1 MLLSCGPA
9 SPAAVSQPPA
19 ASTAQ
24 PGSTV
29 SGTATPAVLPS
40 PTLSPSAVP
49 SPRPSSTP
57 SPSPSPSPSPTPS
70 PTPSPSPSPV
80 PTLPP
85 RTAPEAGEP
94 LALSL
99 AWRLDG
105 NAHLTAGQ
113 SLQVGDRQ
121 EFRVASLGRTVYAL
135 DGGGRLLWRASTAG
149 PAYALASLPGGRVAV
164 ADDAGQVS
172 VLDPA
177 GNRAWQHDLGTR
189 VTVLCPTAGGGLLA
203 GGWDERLTRFNA
215 GGEIEWQTGL
225 DGPLTAVAVLP
236 LADGRE
242 LAVAATLGGRL
253 WALTG
258 DGNPAWQFPAEPDRA
273 APAISLQGVVHED
286 AAYLLAGLQDGRL
299 LVLDPDGELLWERD
313 AGQGAPVWDLA
324 DVAGPPGPELLVGS
338 GGDEPSLALFSLQ
351 GDVLWRVALAA
362 AANAVVATDLDG
374 DGTREMV
381 TGLADGRVE
390 AYDGAGRIRGAVHA
404 GLPVWRL
411 AAAADGSL
419 LALADVVAWRIV
431 GGAGNTGGAWL
442 PPPATLGDASW
453 SLPAGTEARD
463 GEAILVFLGDVVPG
477 RSMEFQ
483 LLRYGPGHPW
493 TGLAP
498 LLDGDGVLAVA
509 NLESVLSS
517 RGRALSKPYV
527 IRAHPIM
534 GKMLAS
540 GGLDVVSL
548 ANNHVLDYG
557 DEGLDE
563 TLSTLETLALPAV
576 GAGASRDEA
585 HRPTIQTVNG
595 VCVAILGYAA
605 ARWDGSPDVP
615 ATDRLAWAVAADV
628 QADVRAVRGEADL
641 VVVLLHAGT
650 EYASEP
656 SADQVAVARAAI
668 DAGADLVVG
677 HHPHVTQTV
686 ERYGDG
692 LIVYSLGNAIFDIPR
707 PAAMRG
713 DLLRV
718 HAGSE
723 GLSRAELWPFWIA
736 DAIRPQLLDDG
747 TGQPQVR
754 TIYP

>member
-1 MLLSCGPA
+1 MIPS
-9 SPAAVSQPPA
+9 
-19 ASTAQ
+19 
-24 PGSTV
+24 
-29 SGTATPAVLPS
+29 ATP
-40 PTLSPSAVP
+40 T
-49 SPRPSSTP
+49 PRPSLTPSPLP
-57 SPSPSPSPSPTPS
+57 SPSPAPS

-85 RTAPEAGEP
+85 RTAPGDGEP

-105 NAHLTAGQ
+105 NAHLTAGE
-113 SLQVGDRQ
+113 SLQVDGRQ

-135 DGGGRLLWRASTAG
+135 DGGGRPLWRASTAG
-149 PAYALASLPGGRVAV
+149 PAYALASLPGARVAV
-164 ADDAGQVS
+164 ADDAGRVS
-172 VLDPA
+172 VLDAA
-177 GNRAWQHDLGTR
+177 GNRAWQQDLGTR
-189 VTVLCPTAGGGLLA
+189 VTVLSPAAGDGLLA
-203 GGWDERLTRFNA
+203 GGWDERLTRFDA
-215 GGEIEWQTGL
+215 GGEIEWQASL

-236 LADGRE
+236 LPEGGE

-253 WALTG
+253 WAFTG
-258 DGNPAWQFPAEPDRA
+258 DGSPAWQFPAAPGPA
-273 APAISLQGVVHED
+273 APAITLQGAGHGD

-299 LVLDPDGELLWERD
+299 LVLGPEGELLWER
-313 AGQGAPVWDLA
+313 AVGQGAPVWDLA
-324 DVAGPPGPELLVGS
+324 DVVAPSGPEIAVGS

-374 DGTREMV
+374 DGTLEIMA
-381 TGLADGRVE
+381 GLADGRVE
-390 AYDGAGRIRGAVHA
+390 AYDGAGRMRGAVHA

-411 AAAADGSL
+411 APAADGSL

-431 GGAGNTGGAWL
+431 GGPGQAGGAWL
-442 PPPATLGDASW
+442 PPPATVGDASW
-453 SLPAGTEARD
+453 GLPAGTEARD
-463 GEAILVFLGDVVPG
+463 GEAVLAFLGDVAPG

-483 LLRYGPGHPW
+483 LLRYGPEHPW
-493 TGLAP
+493 AGLAP
-498 LLDGDGVLAVA
+498 LLAGDGVLAVA

-517 RGRALSKPYV
+517 RGPALTKPYV
-527 IRAHPIM
+527 IRAHPLV
-534 GKMLAS
+534 GEMLAA

-548 ANNHVLDYG
+548 ANNHALDYG
-557 DEGLDE
+557 NEGLDE
-563 TLSTLETLALPAV
+563 TLSTLGDLALPVV

-585 HRPTIQTVNG
+585 HRPAIQTVNG
-595 VCVAILGYAA
+595 VRVAILAYAA
-605 ARWDGSPDVP
+605 ARWDGSADVP
-615 ATDRLAWAVAADV
+615 ATDRLAWAVAGDV
-628 QADVRAVRGEADL
+628 QAGVRAVRGEADL

-686 ERYGDG
+686 ERYGQG
-692 LIVYSLGNAIFDIPR
+692 LIVYSLGDAIFDIPR

-718 HAGSE
+718 HAGRE

-747 TGQPQVR
+747 TGRPQVR
-754 TIYP
+754 IIYP